1 MELTLNRYLQDE
13 GLREELE
20 RRAHQERAEEMHRY
34 LAQAAQALSVRTPR
48 ATDARRSYA
57 PAEAEAA

>member
-20 RRAHQERAEEMHRY
+20 RRAHQERAEEMHRFF
-34 LAQAAQALSVRTPR
+34 AQSTEALLGLSTSTPQRQPQACG
-48 ATDARRSYA
+48 
-57 PAEAEAA
+57 

>member
-20 RRAHQERAEEMHRY
+20 RRAHHERAEEMHRFF
-34 LAQAAQALSVRTPR
+34 AQSTEALLGRRTSTPR
-48 ATDARRSYA
+48 RQPHACG
-57 PAEAEAA
+57 